1 MFLHNAINNKKIK
14 INDKNLILDF
24 TYVSDIAQGFM
35 KSINNDNKFL
45 LEINFKI
52 QMKDYR
58 LRFVTRKAWILSII
72 LIFNYIREL
81 DGFPSPAPS

>member
-1 MFLHNAINNKKIK
+1 
-14 INDKNLILDF
+14 
-24 TYVSDIAQGFM
+24 VQGGFM

-58 LRFVTRKAWILSII
+58 LRFVTRKAWILSCGS
-72 LIFNYIREL
+72 LE
-81 DGFPSPAPS
+81 